1 MDETCLDTHGVDVPL
16 AHSDDDYG
24 FSVGAGHTA
33 AESNVDGI
41 DQSLLT
47 RRNCE
52 EK

>member
-1 MDETCLDTHGVDVPL
+1 MDETCLDTHGLDVPNG
-16 AHSDDDYG
+16 AFDYA
-24 FSVGAGHTA
+24 FSLGAGHAA